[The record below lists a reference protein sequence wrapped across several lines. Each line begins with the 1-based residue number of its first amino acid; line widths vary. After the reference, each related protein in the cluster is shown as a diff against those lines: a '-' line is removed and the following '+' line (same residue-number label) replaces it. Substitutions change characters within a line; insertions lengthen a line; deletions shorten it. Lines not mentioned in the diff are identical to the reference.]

1 MKEPRFKLLILI
13 ALILLFGFEART
25 QTPAAEDARPA
36 QAIYEEA
43 NGYIHRRYLEF
54 NKQKLAFDPKL
65 EAKTQQEQKELAAQN
80 AKLLAARGSEAAE
93 DLYYLGMLYHL
104 AVDSDN
110 ATEVMKRLLKV
121 EPEGK
126 RSQEGRAVIVVHSL
140 KKGRVADAEAA
151 AEGYSKTQPQNIV
164 ELYGI
169 HTLLADHFYKAK
181 IHERMGFHA
190 MAMLEIAKRAGAT
203 KQVDSF
209 KRDEWLFKAGS
220 FIVEAQL
227 QRNDK
232 VGALATLE
240 EMRKIAVALPSGNL
254 YKMLRVR
261 LSGLDPDGWLSKQID
276 AKTVITA
283 PAPELANEKVEWI
296 GQEPTNLAKLQ
307 GEVVLL
313 DFWAPWCGP
322 CRVTFPRLQRW
333 HETYSSKGLV
343 ILGLTTYYGNAEGK
357 KLTPAEELAYLRE
370 FKTKNR
376 LPYSFVVTDSEI
388 NDHNY
393 GVVSIPMSFL
403 IDRRGNVRFIS
414 VGANEQELVALD
426 KMIKKLIDEP
436 RPSQAE
442 TAGGEVK

>member
-1 MKEPRFKLLILI
+1 MNFKLPNVIGLM
-13 ALILLFGFEART
+13 LLCAVTAFS
-25 QTPAAEDARPA
+25 QTPAPADTRPA

-43 NGYIHRRYLEF
+43 NGYIHHRYLEF
-54 NKQKLAFDPKL
+54 NKQKLPFDPKL
-65 EAKTQQEQKELAAQN
+65 ESKTKQEQKELAAKN

-104 AVDSDN
+104 ADDSEN
-110 ATEVMKRLLKV
+110 ATEIMQRLIKV
-121 EPEGK
+121 QPEGK
-126 RSQEGRAVIVVHSL
+126 HAQEGRAVIVVHSL
-140 KKGRVADAEAA
+140 KKNSVEDAETAGG
-151 AEGYSKTQPQNIV
+151 EYSKNQPQNIE

-169 HTLLADHFYKAK
+169 HTLLADYFYKAK
-181 IHERMGFHA
+181 NHERMGFHA

-227 QRNDK
+227 KRNDK
-232 VGALATLE
+232 AGALTSLE

-254 YKMLRVR
+254 YRMLRGR
-261 LSGLDPDGWLSKQID
+261 LSGLDPDGWLAKQID
-276 AKTVITA
+276 EKSVATA
-283 PAPELANEKVEWI
+283 PAPELSDENVEWI
-296 GQEPTNLAKLQ
+296 GREPTNLAKLH

-333 HETYSSKGLV
+333 HEAYSDKGFV
-343 ILGLTTYYGNAEGK
+343 ILGLTTYYGHAEGK
-357 KLTPAEELAYLRE
+357 KLNPAEELAYLRE

-376 LPYSFVVTDSEI
+376 LPYGFVVTDSEV

-393 GVVSIPMSFL
+393 GVVSIPMTFL

-414 VGANEQELVALD
+414 VGANEPELVALD

-436 RPSQAE
+436 RPEQAQ
-442 TAGGEVK
+442 TAGGKVK